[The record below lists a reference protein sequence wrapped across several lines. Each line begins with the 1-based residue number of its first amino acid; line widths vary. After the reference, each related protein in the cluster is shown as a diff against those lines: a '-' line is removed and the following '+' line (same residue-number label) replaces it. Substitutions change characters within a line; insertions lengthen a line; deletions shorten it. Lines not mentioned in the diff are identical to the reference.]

1 MAGLPLH
8 MAPAAPAPMEYRHVG
23 RSELVASA
31 IGFGCRPLGGAFGP
45 VSETDAVATIRQAMT
60 VGINCFDTA
69 PRYGFGRAE
78 ELLGQA
84 LGRWRREVNVI
95 TRVGYTWD
103 PGDPERTAH
112 RDGSRAAV
120 LDGVGG
126 LHASLRRLGTDYVD
140 LLLVDVLVTTPELHN
155 QMEIGGAALARH
167 TQTPIEETLA
177 ALVNAREQG
186 KVRHI
191 GVANFKAEQVLA
203 GLPHAPLIVNE
214 VDYHLFDRR
223 WEQEVFET
231 CRMFGIGVLASATLA
246 SGLLTGALTAEMT
259 CAETDPRR
267 SEASSPDLFSPES
280 FPQNLALVERLRS
293 LARRHRASVAQ
304 LALAWVLHQPAV
316 SVALVG
322 MSHPSE
328 VIDNA
333 GALNVRLTPDDL
345 AEIETIMADAAGV
358 PDTLPA

>member
-1 MAGLPLH
+1 M
-8 MAPAAPAPMEYRHVG
+8 
-23 RSELVASA
+23 ASA

-45 VSETDAVATIRQAMT
+45 VSEADAIATIRQAMT

-69 PRYGFGRAE
+69 PRYGFGRAD

-84 LGRWRREVNVI
+84 LGRWRQEVTVI

-103 PGDPERTAH
+103 PGDPERTARH
-112 RDGSRAAV
+112 DGSRAAV

-140 LLLVDVLVTTPELHN
+140 LLLVEVLDT
-155 QMEIGGAALARH
+155 R
-167 TQTPIEETLA
+167 TPIEETLA
-177 ALVNAREQG
+177 ALVGARDQG

>member
-1 MAGLPLH
+1 MVGIPLH
-8 MAPAAPAPMEYRHVG
+8 MAPTAPAPMEYRHVG

-45 VSETDAVATIRQAMT
+45 VSETDAIATIRQAMT

-95 TRVGYTWD
+95 TKVGYAWD
-103 PGDPERTAH
+103 PGDPERTVR

-140 LLLVDVLVTTPELHN
+140 LLLVESLDS
-155 QMEIGGAALARH
+155 
-167 TQTPIEETLA
+167 QTPIEETLA
-177 ALVNAREQG
+177 ALVGARDQG

-191 GVANFKAEQVLA
+191 GVANCKAEQVMA

-246 SGLLTGALTAEMT
+246 SGLLTGALTAET
-259 CAETDPRR
+259 ASSETDPRR
-267 SEASSPDLFSPES
+267 SGASSPDLFAPES
-280 FPQNLALVERLRS
+280 FAQNLTVVERLRS

-322 MSHPSE
+322 MSHPGE
-328 VIDNA
+328 VVDNA
-333 GALNVRLTPDDL
+333 GALNVRLAPDDL
-345 AEIETIMADAAGV
+345 ADIETIMADAAGV
-358 PDTLPA
+358 PDTLLA

>member
-8 MAPAAPAPMEYRHVG
+8 MAPMAPAPMEYRHVG

-31 IGFGCRPLGGAFGP
+31 IGFGCRPLGGVFGP
-45 VSETDAVATIRQAMT
+45 VSAADAIATIRQAMT

-95 TRVGYTWD
+95 TKVGYTWD
-103 PGDPERTAH
+103 PSDPERTVRH
-112 RDGSRAAV
+112 DGSRAAV

-126 LHASLRRLGTDYVD
+126 LHASLRRLSTDYVD
-140 LLLVDVLVTTPELHN
+140 LLLADVRDT
-155 QMEIGGAALARH
+155 R
-167 TQTPIEETLA
+167 TPIEETLA
-177 ALVNAREQG
+177 ALVGAREQG

-191 GVANFKAEQVLA
+191 GVANCKAEQVLA

-246 SGLLTGALTAEMT
+246 SGLLTGAITAELT
-259 CAETDPRR
+259 VSETDPRR
-267 SEASSPDLFSPES
+267 SEASSPDLFAPES
-280 FPQNLALVERLRS
+280 FKQNLAAVERLRS

-322 MSHPSE
+322 MSQPSE
-328 VIDNA
+328 VVENV
-333 GALNVRLTPDDL
+333 GALNVRLSPDDL
-345 AEIETIMADAAGV
+345 AEIETIMVDATGV

>member
-8 MAPAAPAPMEYRHVG
+8 MAPTAPAPMEYRHVG

-45 VSETDAVATIRQAMT
+45 VSEADAIATIRQAMT

-103 PGDPERTAH
+103 PGDPERTARH
-112 RDGSRAAV
+112 DGSRAAV

-140 LLLVDVLVTTPELHN
+140 LLLVEVLDT
-155 QMEIGGAALARH
+155 R
-167 TQTPIEETLA
+167 TPIEETLA

-223 WEQEVFET
+223 WEREVFET

-267 SEASSPDLFSPES
+267 SEASSPDLFSPGS

-328 VIDNA
+328 VVENA

>member
-1 MAGLPLH
+1 MAGIPLH
-8 MAPAAPAPMEYRHVG
+8 MAPTAPAPMEYRHVG

-45 VSETDAVATIRQAMT
+45 VSETDAIATIRQAMT

-84 LGRWRREVNVI
+84 LGRWRQEVNVI
-95 TRVGYTWD
+95 TQVGYTWD
-103 PGDPERTAH
+103 PGDPERTVCH
-112 RDGSRAAV
+112 DGSRAGV

-140 LLLVDVLVTTPELHN
+140 LLLVDV
-155 QMEIGGAALARH
+155 RD

-177 ALVNAREQG
+177 ALVGAREQG

-191 GVANFKAEQVLA
+191 GVANCKAAQVMA

-246 SGLLTGALTAEMT
+246 AGLLTGALTAET
-259 CAETDPRR
+259 TAAEITRRR
-267 SEASSPDLFSPES
+267 SAAAAPELFAPASFR
-280 FPQNLALVERLRS
+280 QNLAVVERLRS

-316 SVALVG
+316 SVVLVG
-322 MSHPSE
+322 MAHPSE
-328 VIDNA
+328 VVDNA
-333 GALNVRLTPDDL
+333 GALNVRLSPDDL
-345 AEIETIMADAAGV
+345 AEIETIMAAAAGV

>member
-8 MAPAAPAPMEYRHVG
+8 MAPMAPAPMEYRHVG

-45 VSETDAVATIRQAMT
+45 VSEADAIATIRQAMT

-69 PRYGFGRAE
+69 PRYGCGRAE
-78 ELLGQA
+78 ELLGRA
-84 LGRWRREVNVI
+84 LGRWRQEVTII
-95 TRVGYTWD
+95 TKVGYTWD

-126 LHASLRRLGTDYVD
+126 LHAGLRRLGTDYVD
-140 LLLVDVLVTTPELHN
+140 LLLVDALVT
-155 QMEIGGAALARH
+155 
-167 TQTPIEETLA
+167 TPIEETMA
-177 ALVNAREQG
+177 ALVGARDQG

-231 CRMFGIGVLASATLA
+231 CRMFGIGVLASGTLA
-246 SGLLTGALTAEMT
+246 SGLLSGALTPEMT
-259 CAETDPRR
+259 YSETDPRR
-267 SEASSPDLFSPES
+267 SEASSPGLFAPES
-280 FPQNLALVERLRS
+280 FARNLAIVERLRS
-293 LARRHRASVAQ
+293 LARRHRASIAQ
-304 LALAWVLHQPAV
+304 LALAWMLHQPAV

-322 MSHPSE
+322 MAHPSE
-328 VIDNA
+328 VVENV

-345 AEIETIMADAAGV
+345 AEIETIMAAAAGV

>member
-1 MAGLPLH
+1 MVGIPLH
-8 MAPAAPAPMEYRHVG
+8 MAPMAPAPMEYRHVG
-23 RSELVASA
+23 RSELVTSA

-45 VSETDAVATIRQAMT
+45 VSEADALATIRQAMT

-78 ELLGQA
+78 ELLGRA
-84 LGRWRREVNVI
+84 LGRWRQEVTII
-95 TRVGYTWD
+95 TKVGYTWD
-103 PGDPERTAH
+103 PGDPARTVR
-112 RDGSRAAV
+112 RDSSRTAV

-140 LLLVDVLVTTPELHN
+140 LLLVDAPAT
-155 QMEIGGAALARH
+155 
-167 TQTPIEETLA
+167 TPIEETMA
-177 ALVNAREQG
+177 ALVEAREQG

-231 CRMFGIGVLASATLA
+231 CRMFGIGVLASDTLA
-246 SGLLTGALTAEMT
+246 AGLLTGALTPEMT
-259 CAETDPRR
+259 YSETDPRR
-267 SEASSPDLFSPES
+267 SAAFSPGLFVPEN
-280 FPQNLALVERLRS
+280 FTRNLAVVERLRS
-293 LARRHRASVAQ
+293 LARRHRASIAQ

-322 MSHPSE
+322 MAQPSE
-328 VIDNA
+328 VVENV
-333 GALNVRLTPDDL
+333 GALNVQLTANDL
-345 AEIETIMADAAGV
+345 ADIETIMADAAGV
-358 PDTLPA
+358 PDSLPA

>member
-1 MAGLPLH
+1 MAGIPLH
-8 MAPAAPAPMEYRHVG
+8 MAPMAPAPMEYRHVG

-45 VSETDAVATIRQAMT
+45 VSAADAIATIRQAMT

-95 TRVGYTWD
+95 TKVGYTWD
-103 PGDPERTAH
+103 PSDPERTVRH
-112 RDGSRAAV
+112 DGSRAAV

-140 LLLVDVLVTTPELHN
+140 LLLVDVRDTR
-155 QMEIGGAALARH
+155 A
-167 TQTPIEETLA
+167 PIEETLA
-177 ALVNAREQG
+177 ALVGAREQG

-191 GVANFKAEQVLA
+191 GVANCKAEQVLA

-246 SGLLTGALTAEMT
+246 SGLLTGALTAELT
-259 CAETDPRR
+259 VSETDPRR
-267 SEASSPDLFSPES
+267 SEASSPDLFAPES
-280 FPQNLALVERLRS
+280 FKQNLAVVERLQG
-293 LARRHRASVAQ
+293 LARRHRASVTQ

-328 VIDNA
+328 VVENV
-333 GALNVRLTPDDL
+333 GALNVRLSPDDL
-345 AEIETIMADAAGV
+345 AEIETIMVDATGV

>member
-8 MAPAAPAPMEYRHVG
+8 MAPMAPAPMEYRHVG

-45 VSETDAVATIRQAMT
+45 VSEADAIATIRQAMT

-69 PRYGFGRAE
+69 PRYGCGRAE
-78 ELLGQA
+78 ELLGRA
-84 LGRWRREVNVI
+84 LGRWRQEVTII
-95 TRVGYTWD
+95 TKVGYTWD

-126 LHASLRRLGTDYVD
+126 LHASLHRLGTDYVD
-140 LLLVDVLVTTPELHN
+140 LLLVEVLDT
-155 QMEIGGAALARH
+155 R
-167 TQTPIEETLA
+167 TPIEETLA
-177 ALVNAREQG
+177 ALVGARDQG

-246 SGLLTGALTAEMT
+246 SGLLTGALSAEMT
-259 CAETDPRR
+259 CAEADPRR
-267 SEASSPDLFSPES
+267 SEASSPDLFAPAS
-280 FPQNLALVERLRS
+280 FTQNLAVVERLRS
-293 LARRHRASVAQ
+293 LGRRHRASVAQ

-322 MSHPSE
+322 MSHSSE
-328 VIDNA
+328 VVENV

-358 PDTLPA
+358 PDTFPA

>member
-1 MAGLPLH
+1 M
-8 MAPAAPAPMEYRHVG
+8 G
-23 RSELVASA
+23 R
-31 IGFGCRPLGGAFGP
+31 
-45 VSETDAVATIRQAMT
+45 
-60 VGINCFDTA
+60 
-69 PRYGFGRAE
+69 
-78 ELLGQA
+78 A
-84 LGRWRREVNVI
+84 LGRWRQEVTII
-95 TRVGYTWD
+95 TKVGYTWD

-140 LLLVDVLVTTPELHN
+140 LLLVEVLDT
-155 QMEIGGAALARH
+155 
-167 TQTPIEETLA
+167 TPIEETLA
-177 ALVNAREQG
+177 ALVGARDQG

-267 SEASSPDLFSPES
+267 SEASSPDLFAPES
-280 FPQNLALVERLRS
+280 FAQNLAIVERLRS

-328 VIDNA
+328 VVENV

-345 AEIETIMADAAGV
+345 AEIETIMAAAAGV

>member
-8 MAPAAPAPMEYRHVG
+8 MAPMAPAPMEYRHVG

-45 VSETDAVATIRQAMT
+45 VSEADAIATIRQAMT

-69 PRYGFGRAE
+69 PRYGCGRAE
-78 ELLGQA
+78 ELLGRA
-84 LGRWRREVNVI
+84 LGRWRQEVTII
-95 TRVGYTWD
+95 TKVGYTWD
-103 PGDPERTAH
+103 SGNPERTARH
-112 RDGSRAAV
+112 DGSRAAV

-126 LHASLRRLGTDYVD
+126 LHASLHRLGTDYVD
-140 LLLVDVLVTTPELHN
+140 LLLVEVLDT
-155 QMEIGGAALARH
+155 R
-167 TQTPIEETLA
+167 TPIEETLA
-177 ALVNAREQG
+177 ALVGARDQG

-246 SGLLTGALTAEMT
+246 SGLLTGALSAEMT
-259 CAETDPRR
+259 CAEADPRR
-267 SEASSPDLFSPES
+267 SEASSPDLFAPAS
-280 FPQNLALVERLRS
+280 FTQNLAVVERLRS
-293 LARRHRASVAQ
+293 LGRRHRASVAQ

-322 MSHPSE
+322 MSHSSE
-328 VIDNA
+328 VVENV

-345 AEIETIMADAAGV
+345 AEIETIMAAAAGV

>member
-1 MAGLPLH
+1 MAGIPLH
-8 MAPAAPAPMEYRHVG
+8 MAPTAPAPMEYRHVG

-45 VSETDAVATIRQAMT
+45 VSEADAIATIRQAMT

-78 ELLGQA
+78 ELLGRA
-84 LGRWRREVNVI
+84 LGRWRQEVNVI
-95 TRVGYTWD
+95 TKVGYTWD
-103 PGDPERTAH
+103 PGDPAQTARH
-112 RDGSRAAV
+112 DGSRAAV

-140 LLLVDVLVTTPELHN
+140 LLLVDALDTRTP
-155 QMEIGGAALARH
+155 
-167 TQTPIEETLA
+167 TEESLA
-177 ALVNAREQG
+177 ALVSARDQG

-191 GVANFKAEQVLA
+191 GVANFKAAQVLA

-231 CRMFGIGVLASATLA
+231 CRMFGIGVVASATLA
-246 SGLLTGALTAEMT
+246 AGLLTGTLTAEMT
-259 CAETDPRR
+259 VSETDPRR
-267 SEASSPDLFSPES
+267 SEASSPDLFAPES
-280 FPQNLALVERLRS
+280 FKQNLAVVERLQG

-316 SVALVG
+316 SVVLVG

-328 VIDNA
+328 VVENV
-333 GALNVRLTPDDL
+333 GALNVRLTENDL
-345 AEIETIMADAAGV
+345 AEIKTIMADAAGV

>member
-1 MAGLPLH
+1 
-8 MAPAAPAPMEYRHVG
+8 MEYRHVG

-45 VSETDAVATIRQAMT
+45 VSEADAIATIRQAMT

-69 PRYGFGRAE
+69 PRYGFGRAD

-84 LGRWRREVNVI
+84 LGRWRQEVTII
-95 TRVGYTWD
+95 TKVGYTWD

-140 LLLVDVLVTTPELHN
+140 LLLVD
-155 QMEIGGAALARH
+155 ALL
-167 TQTPIEETLA
+167 TTPIEETMA
-177 ALVNAREQG
+177 ALVGARDQG

-267 SEASSPDLFSPES
+267 SEASSPDLFAPES
-280 FPQNLALVERLRS
+280 FTQNLALVERLRS

-322 MSHPSE
+322 MSHSSE
-328 VIDNA
+328 VVENV

-345 AEIETIMADAAGV
+345 AEIETIMAAAAGV

>member
-8 MAPAAPAPMEYRHVG
+8 MAPTAPAPMEYRHVG

-45 VSETDAVATIRQAMT
+45 VSETDALATIRQAMT

-69 PRYGFGRAE
+69 PRYGYGRAE

-95 TRVGYTWD
+95 TKVGYTWD
-103 PGDPERTAH
+103 PGDPERTV
-112 RDGSRAAV
+112 RSDGSPAGV
-120 LDGVGG
+120 IDGVGG

-140 LLLVDVLVTTPELHN
+140 LLLVEVHDTRTPV
-155 QMEIGGAALARH
+155 
-167 TQTPIEETLA
+167 EETLA
-177 ALVNAREQG
+177 ALVGAREQG

-191 GVANFKAEQVLA
+191 GVANCKAEQVLA

-246 SGLLTGALTAEMT
+246 SGLLTGVLTAET
-259 CAETDPRR
+259 VPSETDPRR
-267 SEASSPDLFSPES
+267 SEASSPDLFAPES
-280 FPQNLALVERLRS
+280 LGQNLAVVERLRS
-293 LARRHRASVAQ
+293 LARRHRASVPQ

-322 MSHPSE
+322 MAHPTE
-328 VIDNA
+328 VVENV
-333 GALNVRLTPDDL
+333 GALNVRLSPDDL
-345 AEIETIMADAAGV
+345 AEIETVMADAAGV

>member
-8 MAPAAPAPMEYRHVG
+8 MAPMAPAPMEYRHVG

-45 VSETDAVATIRQAMT
+45 VSETDALATIRQAMT

-78 ELLGQA
+78 ELLGRA
-84 LGRWRREVNVI
+84 LGRWRQEVTII
-95 TRVGYTWD
+95 TKVGYTWD

-126 LHASLRRLGTDYVD
+126 LHAGLRRLGTDYVD
-140 LLLVDVLVTTPELHN
+140 LLLVDALVT
-155 QMEIGGAALARH
+155 
-167 TQTPIEETLA
+167 TPIEETMA
-177 ALVNAREQG
+177 ALVGARDQG

-231 CRMFGIGVLASATLA
+231 CRMFGIGVLASGTLA
-246 SGLLTGALTAEMT
+246 SGLLSGALTPEMT
-259 CAETDPRR
+259 YSETDPRR
-267 SEASSPDLFSPES
+267 SEASSPDLFAPES
-280 FPQNLALVERLRS
+280 F
-293 LARRHRASVAQ
+293 ARRTSLSSSACGASPVAT
-304 LALAWVLHQPAV
+304 APA
-316 SVALVG
+316 S
-322 MSHPSE
+322 PSWRSR
-328 VIDNA
+328 
-333 GALNVRLTPDDL
+333 GCSTSRR
-345 AEIETIMADAAGV
+345 
-358 PDTLPA
+358 

>member
-8 MAPAAPAPMEYRHVG
+8 MAPTAPAPMEYRHVG

-45 VSETDAVATIRQAMT
+45 VSEADAIATIRQAMT

-95 TRVGYTWD
+95 TKVGYTWD
-103 PGDPERTAH
+103 PDDPERTARH
-112 RDGSRAAV
+112 DSSRAAV

-140 LLLVDVLVTTPELHN
+140 LLLVESLDS
-155 QMEIGGAALARH
+155 
-167 TQTPIEETLA
+167 QTPIEETLA
-177 ALVNAREQG
+177 ALVGAREQG

-191 GVANFKAEQVLA
+191 GVANCKAEQVLA

-259 CAETDPRR
+259 WDETDPRR
-267 SEASSPDLFSPES
+267 REASSPGLFATEKLA
-280 FPQNLALVERLRS
+280 QNLAVVERLRS
-293 LARRHRASVAQ
+293 LARRHRANVAQ

-322 MSHPSE
+322 MSQPGE
-328 VIDNA
+328 VVENV
-333 GALNVRLTPDDL
+333 GALNVRLSPDDL

>member
-1 MAGLPLH
+1 
-8 MAPAAPAPMEYRHVG
+8 
-23 RSELVASA
+23 
-31 IGFGCRPLGGAFGP
+31 
-45 VSETDAVATIRQAMT
+45 MT

-69 PRYGFGRAE
+69 PRYGFGHAE
-78 ELLGQA
+78 ELLGSA

-95 TRVGYTWD
+95 TKVGYTWD
-103 PGDPERTAH
+103 PDNPERTARH
-112 RDGSRAAV
+112 DGSRAAV

-140 LLLVDVLVTTPELHN
+140 LLLVEVLD
-155 QMEIGGAALARH
+155 

-177 ALVNAREQG
+177 ALVGARDQG

-191 GVANFKAEQVLA
+191 GVANCKAEQVLA

-246 SGLLTGALTAEMT
+246 SGLLTGALAAELT

-267 SEASSPDLFSPES
+267 SEASSPDLFAPES
-280 FPQNLALVERLRS
+280 FTQNLAVVERLRS
-293 LARRHRASVAQ
+293 LARRHRATVAQ

-328 VIDNA
+328 VIDNV

-345 AEIETIMADAAGV
+345 ADIETIMADAAGV
-358 PDTLPA
+358 PDTLPV

>member
-8 MAPAAPAPMEYRHVG
+8 MAPTAPAPMEYRHVG

-45 VSETDAVATIRQAMT
+45 VSAADAIATIRQAMT

-95 TRVGYTWD
+95 TKVGYEWD
-103 PGDPERTAH
+103 PGDPERTARH
-112 RDGSRAAV
+112 DSSRAAV

-140 LLLVDVLVTTPELHN
+140 LLLVESLDS
-155 QMEIGGAALARH
+155 
-167 TQTPIEETLA
+167 QTPIEETLA
-177 ALVNAREQG
+177 ALVGAREQG
-186 KVRHI
+186 KIRHI
-191 GVANFKAEQVLA
+191 GVANCKAEQVLA

-246 SGLLTGALTAEMT
+246 SGLLTGALTAELT
-259 CAETDPRR
+259 ASETDPRW
-267 SEASSPDLFSPES
+267 SEASSPGLFAPES
-280 FPQNLALVERLRS
+280 LPQNLAVVERLRG

-322 MSHPSE
+322 MSQPSE
-328 VIDNA
+328 VIDNV

-345 AEIETIMADAAGV
+345 AEIETVMADAAGV
-358 PDTLPA
+358 PDTLPV